1 MLVRQREIL
10 KANKFG
16 LFPLGHGE
24 SARFIIDRR
33 VTPSD
38 LFLRKLTLMAIL
50 KVDGWNRKT
59 YKSKTNFNFMDS
71 R

>member
-1 MLVRQREIL
+1 MLVRQGAIL

-33 VTPSD
+33 VTPSG

-50 KVDGWNRKT
+50 KVDGLEQE
-59 YKSKTNFNFMDS
+59 DI
-71 R
+71 